1 MKFLYLMVA
10 SLLLSACATAAPVA
24 DADSTSRVA
33 QNSSQTSSNAPA
45 QASAGAAAPA
55 SKKVQRRE
63 FQQWV
68 AEFRSQAAQRGI
80 GEATLASAFN
90 NVQLLERVIKQD
102 GAQPE
107 FTRSVWDYLDSAV
120 SSTRISTGRT
130 RLAENLA
137 AANAAEQRYGVP
149 KEILVAIWGIES
161 NYGSNFGNYETIDAL
176 ATLGYQGR
184 REDFAK
190 RELFAALE
198 ILQSG
203 DISRERMQGS
213 WAGGMGHTQF
223 LPTSFTAYAVD
234 ADGDG
239 RRDIWGSIPDVMAS
253 TANYLAKANWQ
264 PGQPWAVEVTVPQ
277 GFDYGDAELGTKL
290 SSGEWAAVGIRPA
303 QGGNLPDFKQA
314 SVIVPAGANGPAFL
328 VGPNFHSIL
337 RYNNSTSYALAV
349 GHLSDRIAGA
359 GPFVASWPRGLA
371 SMSRT
376 QIKDLQR
383 LLNEQGYPAG
393 VPDGLAGPN
402 TRKAL
407 RQYQRSQGWV
417 ADGYPTFAILQSL
430 QSQ

>member
-1 MKFLYLMVA
+1 MKFLNLVLVT
-10 SLLLSACATAAPVA
+10 LLLAACATATPVA
-24 DADSTSRVA
+24 ETASAPS
-33 QNSSQTSSNAPA
+33 APA
-45 QASAGAAAPA
+45 QPAPA
-55 SKKVQRRE
+55 TQAATPPLPSEQEMRQGFAE
-63 FQQWV
+63 WV
-68 AEFRSQAAQRGI
+68 AAYRQQAAQRGI
-80 GEATLASAFN
+80 SAATLADAFDEA
-90 NVQLLERVIKQD
+90 QLLERVIKLD

-107 FTRSVWDYLDSAV
+107 FTRAIWEYLDSAV
-120 SSTRISTGRT
+120 SSARINTGST
-130 RLAENLA
+130 RLVENMA
-137 AANAAEQRYGVP
+137 AASAAEQRYGVP

-176 ATLGYQGR
+176 ATLGYHGR
-184 REDFAK
+184 REDFAR

-203 DISRERMQGS
+203 DINRERMQGS
-213 WAGGMGHTQF
+213 WAGGMGHTQV
-223 LPTSFTAYAVD
+223 LPTSFQAYAVD

-253 TANYLAKANWQ
+253 TANYLAKARWQ
-264 PGQPWAVEVTVPQ
+264 AGQPWGVEVIVPH
-277 GFDYGDAELGTKL
+277 GFDYSTAELGTKL

-303 QGGNLPDFKQA
+303 QGGTLPDFDEA

-359 GPFVASWPRGLA
+359 GPFVAEWPRGLA
-371 SMSRT
+371 AMSRS

-383 LLNEQGYPAG
+383 LLNEHGYPAG
-393 VPDGLAGPN
+393 TPDGLIGPN

-417 ADGYPTFAILQSL
+417 SDGYPTFAILQSL
-430 QSQ
+430 QAQ

>member
-33 QNSSQTSSNAPA
+33 QNSSQTSSNVPA